1 VVGVFYV
8 YTNYPDKIES
18 LKALGY
24 PGAFLISIILNA
36 TVLLPVGN
44 IAIIITL
51 GAALNPVFVGL
62 AGGIG
67 AAIGEMSGYMA
78 GYSGRAIIQRQKV
91 YNRLERWVKKWG
103 AFAIFFLSVGPF
115 FFDLAG
121 IAAGAL
127 RMPLWKFFIA
137 CWLGRTIAYI
147 VATRYGFPLWEAF
160 SSYFNLRSC

>member
-1 VVGVFYV
+1 MIKINQEVGGGYTIFIKHLPSPEFYDV
-8 YTNYPDKIES
+8 KLFLDHSKKDKIES

-91 YNRLERWVKKWG
+91 YNRLERWVKK
-103 AFAIFFLSVGPF
+103 
-115 FFDLAG
+115 
-121 IAAGAL
+121 
-127 RMPLWKFFIA
+127 
-137 CWLGRTIAYI
+137 
-147 VATRYGFPLWEAF
+147 
-160 SSYFNLRSC
+160 

>member
-1 VVGVFYV
+1 MPAPYLSSINPPSSKYVTISRSERGKNQNKPAGAEKNERLKRRLFPVLSLPFVIGIVVGVFYV

-91 YNRLERWVKKWG
+91 YNRLERWVKK
-103 AFAIFFLSVGPF
+103 
-115 FFDLAG
+115 
-121 IAAGAL
+121 
-127 RMPLWKFFIA
+127 
-137 CWLGRTIAYI
+137 
-147 VATRYGFPLWEAF
+147 
-160 SSYFNLRSC
+160 